1 MNRKIVR
8 IILILVVVCAIAAL
22 AYNKVK
28 KDQKQA
34 AERKSM
40 TKGSKGLLVDAYVVR
55 PVPLQNNLEVT
66 GTLLSNESIVIQPE
80 TTGRITQINFKEGS
94 YVKKGDLLVELFDG
108 DLKAQLEKSKIQQ
121 QLADTTL
128 KRQKQLL
135 AINGISE
142 QNVDNTQNQVASAQA
157 DINYYK
163 AEISKTD
170 IRAPFD
176 GTVGLRQVS
185 VGAIVTPSTVIT
197 NLYQNNPLKL
207 QFSVPEKYRDR
218 ISLGD
223 KVSFSVSEMHDRS
236 FSGEIYAIDPG
247 VDPVTR
253 TVTMRALVGNNKNIL
268 APGGFAVVHI
278 DLHHIPDAL
287 MIPSQALIP
296 TTQDAQ
302 VIVSRNGKAA
312 FVTVQTGERTADQV
326 QIISGLNAGDTVLTT
341 GIMQAMPGASLHFM
355 HVSSDEK

>member
-1 MNRKIVR
+1 MNRTIIR
-8 IILILVVVCAIAAL
+8 IILIIIVVCAIGAL

-28 KDQKQA
+28 KDHKLA
-34 AERKSM
+34 KERTGM
-40 TKGSKGLLVDAYVVR
+40 ARGSEDLLVDAYVVK
-55 PVPLQNNLEVT
+55 PIPLQNDLEVT
-66 GTLLSNESIVIQPE
+66 GTLLSNETIVIQPE
-80 TTGRITQINFKEGS
+80 ITGRVTQINFKEGS

-157 DINYYK
+157 DIDYYK
-163 AEISKTD
+163 AEISKTN

-176 GTVGLRQVS
+176 GKVGLRQVS
-185 VGAIVTPSTVIT
+185 TGAIVTPSTMIT

-223 KVSFSVSEMHDRS
+223 KVNFSVSEMHDRT
-236 FSGEIYAIDPG
+236 FSGKIYAIDPG
-247 VDPVTR
+247 IDPATR
-253 TVTMRALVGNNKNIL
+253 TVTMRALVQNNNGML
-268 APGGFAVVHI
+268 APGAFAVVHI

-302 VIVSRNGKAA
+302 VVVSKNGKAA
-312 FVTVQTGERTADQV
+312 FVTVQTGERTPDQV
-326 QIISGLNAGDTVLTT
+326 QIISGLQAGDTVLTT
-341 GIMQAMPGASLHFM
+341 GIMQAMPGIPLRFM
-355 HVSSDEK
+355 QIDGVVK

>member
-1 MNRKIVR
+1 MNRKVVQ
-8 IILILVVVCAIAAL
+8 IILIVAVIGIVGAL

-28 KDQKQA
+28 KDHKLA
-34 AERKSM
+34 AERAGMAKS
-40 TKGSKGLLVDAYVVR
+40 SKGLLVDAYVIK

-80 TTGRITQINFKEGS
+80 ITGRITQINFEEGS
-94 YVKKGDLLVELFDG
+94 YVKKGDLLIKLFDG
-108 DLKAQLEKSKIQQ
+108 DLKAQLEKSQIQQ

-142 QNVDNTQNQVASAQA
+142 QNVDNTRNQVASAQA
-157 DINYYK
+157 DIDYYK

-176 GTVGLRQVS
+176 GKVGLRQVS
-185 VGAIVTPSTVIT
+185 IGAIVTPSTVIT
-197 NLYQNNPLKL
+197 DLYQNNPLKL
-207 QFSVPEKYRDR
+207 QFSVPEKYRSR

-223 KVSFSVSEMHDRS
+223 NVNFSVAEMRDRT
-236 FSGEIYAIDPG
+236 FSGKIYAIDPG
-247 VDPVTR
+247 IDPATR
-253 TVTMRALVGNNKNIL
+253 TVTIRALVQNNKGML

-302 VIVSRNGKAA
+302 VVVSRNGKAA
-312 FVTVQTGERTADQV
+312 FVTVQTGERTSDQV
-326 QIISGLNAGDTVLTT
+326 QITSGLKAGDTVLTT
-341 GIMQAMPGASLHFM
+341 GIMQAIPGMPLQFM
-355 HVSSDEK
+355 QVNSEEK

>member
-1 MNRKIVR
+1 MNRKIIR
-8 IILILVVVCAIAAL
+8 IILIIIVAGVIGAL

-28 KDQKQA
+28 KDNKLA
-34 AERKSM
+34 EERKSM
-40 TKGSKGLLVDAYVVR
+40 TKGSRALLVDAFIVK
-55 PVPLQNNLEVT
+55 PVPLQNDLEVT

-80 TTGRITQINFKEGS
+80 ITGRITQINFKEGV

-157 DINYYK
+157 DIDYYK
-163 AEISKTD
+163 AEITKAD

-176 GTVGLRQVS
+176 GKVGLRQVS
-185 VGAIVTPSTVIT
+185 VGAIVTPSTIIT

-223 KVSFSVSEMHDRS
+223 KVNFSVSEMQERT
-236 FSGEIYAIDPG
+236 FPGKIYAIDPG
-247 VDPVTR
+247 IDPATR
-253 TVTMRALVGNNKNIL
+253 TVTMRALVQNNNGVL
-268 APGGFAVVHI
+268 APGAFAVVHI

-302 VIVSRNGKAA
+302 VVVSKNGKAA
-312 FVTVQTGERTADQV
+312 FVTVQTGERTAEQV
-326 QIISGLNAGDTVLTT
+326 QITAGLKAGDTVLTT
-341 GIMQAMPGASLHFM
+341 GIMQAMPGIPLQFM
-355 HVSSDEK
+355 QINSEKE